1 MTQRKR
7 KRSGLKRLRRQ
18 AVESDFDGGT
28 IASDGGLVLLREVDR
43 KLDLMRRIDE
53 AMTDPR
59 DQRYVQ
65 HSQRQMITSRIFGI
79 AAGYA
84 DAVNA
89 GVNR

>member
-43 KLDLMRRIDE
+43 KLDLMRR
-53 AMTDPR
+53 
-59 DQRYVQ
+59 
-65 HSQRQMITSRIFGI
+65 
-79 AAGYA
+79 
-84 DAVNA
+84 
-89 GVNR
+89 